1 MILVLLKFVIIC
13 SLSCYYFQLQLLYI
27 NVPLRP
33 KWRLWRY
40 RYYGRWFIWMQDVLL
55 KLIFQNIFW
64 PNVYDSCHD
73 VLQKV
78 QVSLNKILSVKRLLG
93 GGWGEIANFVK
104 LCGGFGELSLVYF
117 VLLWVWCRIRWKVC
131 LIC

>member
-1 MILVLLKFVIIC
+1 
-13 SLSCYYFQLQLLYI
+13 
-27 NVPLRP
+27 
-33 KWRLWRY
+33 
-40 RYYGRWFIWMQDVLL
+40 MQDVLL

-93 GGWGEIANFVK
+93 EGWGEMANFVK
-104 LCGGFGELSLVYF
+104 LCGGFGELSLVYLFSCGFDAGYDEKFDLF
-117 VLLWVWCRIRWKVC
+117 VNLLI
-131 LIC
+131 LLFIPI